1 MISWRPTAGLIR
13 ATVLATLGVGGGVL
27 LGSPALVVMTAPF
40 ALLAALGLLH
50 RPTASPRAFASVEHT
65 SLHEGQGT
73 TSRLRLE
80 DADGLEHVVRCTG
93 RAPYVAT
100 HPVNGTIGALVT
112 PEGELPQVEISPR
125 RWGRRRLGDEK
136 IGLTAAW
143 AGFRCGPTHLGGG
156 DVVALPTSA
165 PFDSRAEAPQPMGL
179 VGANRSRRFGDGSEF
194 AEIRGFH
201 AGDRLRRINWRVSLR
216 TGDLHVE
223 TAQAEEDSG
232 VLILVDGLAD
242 HGRSGGV
249 DGRASSLDVTVR
261 AAAALAEHFTH
272 TGDRVAVRVVG
283 GSGEFVGY
291 GAGKHHLHRLLT
303 TLARIQP
310 NEPRDLVSA
319 RMQFRATPGTVVLM
333 LSPMLH
339 EAIVT
344 ATAML
349 VRRGLPVL
357 VIDTLPD
364 DVTPAT
370 VSGADPRTAA
380 LAWRM
385 RLTDRDGL
393 LDQLARTGCP
403 VVPWHGPGTLDAVLR
418 RLARRAQLPQAV
430 NR

>member
-13 ATVLATLGVGGGVL
+13 AVVLAALGLATGVL
-27 LGSPALVVMTAPF
+27 AGSPALVVMTAPF
-40 ALLAALGLLH
+40 ALLAALGLMH
-50 RPTASPRAFASVEHT
+50 RPAGTPGVSTRVAHGY
-65 SLHEGQGT
+65 LHEGQGT
-73 TSRLRLE
+73 TSRLLVE
-80 DADGLEHVVRCTG
+80 DAGGVEHVVRHTG
-93 RAPYVAT
+93 MASYVAT
-100 HPVNGTIGALVT
+100 HPVNGTVGAVVT
-112 PEGELPQVEISPR
+112 SDSELPSIEISPR

-136 IGLTAAW
+136 VGLTSAW
-143 AGFRCGPTHLGGG
+143 AGFRFGPTFLGGTEIL
-156 DVVALPTSA
+156 ALPTSA

-242 HGRSGGV
+242 HGRSEGTG
-249 DGRASSLDVTVR
+249 GRASSLDVTIR

-310 NEPRDLVSA
+310 HEPRHLSA
-319 RMQFRATPGTVVLM
+319 GKLQFRATPGTVVLM

-344 ATAML
+344 ATATL

-364 DVTPAT
+364 DVAPLTAE
-370 VSGADPRTAA
+370 GADPRTSS

-393 LDQLARTGCP
+393 LNQLARTGCP
-403 VVPWHGPGTLDAVLR
+403 VVPWHGPGTLDQVLR
-418 RLARRAQLPQAV
+418 RLARRAQLPQAA

>member
-1 MISWRPTAGLIR
+1 MTEWRPTAALIR
-13 ATVLATLGVGGGVL
+13 ATVLATLGLAGGVL
-27 LGSPALVVMTAPF
+27 LGSPALVVLAAPF
-40 ALLAALGLLH
+40 ALLAGLGLMH
-50 RPTASPRAFASVEHT
+50 RPATTPKASARVDHI

-73 TSRLRLE
+73 RSRLRLE
-80 DADGLEHVVRCTG
+80 DADGVEHVVRCTG

-100 HPVNGTIGALVT
+100 HPVGGTVGAVVT
-112 PEGELPQVEISPR
+112 PDAELPSVEISPR

-136 IGLTAAW
+136 VGLTSEW

-156 DVVALPTSA
+156 DILALPISA

-179 VGANRSRRFGDGSEF
+179 VGANRSRRLGDGSEF
-194 AEIRGFH
+194 AEIRAFH

-223 TAQAEEDSG
+223 TAKAEEDSG

-242 HGRSGGV
+242 HGRSDGI
-249 DGRASSLDVTVR
+249 DGRASSLDVTIR

-272 TGDRVAVRVVG
+272 SGDRVAVRVVG

-291 GAGKHHLHRLLT
+291 GAGRHHLHRVLT
-303 TLARIQP
+303 TLARVQA
-310 NEPRDLVSA
+310 NEPRNLAASQL
-319 RMQFRATPGTVVLM
+319 QFRATPGTVVLM

-339 EAIVT
+339 EAVVT
-344 ATAML
+344 ATATL

-364 DVTPAT
+364 DVAPAT
-370 VSGADPRTAA
+370 LDGTDPRVSA

-393 LDQLARTGCP
+393 LAQLARTGCP
-403 VVPWHGPGTLDAVLR
+403 VVSWRGPGTLDQVLS
-418 RLARRAQLPQAV
+418 RLARRAQLPQAA